1 MYIGMVSLH
10 IRNIPLSRQLLL
22 FLISSIFHFNHLWC
36 GAEAESIKYS
46 HGPLVSSLNVRS
58 LDYDTPTKVAASSS
72 GVFEEDATNADF
84 GTTAKNAASSTA
96 AALESPTDTGGEIA
110 VPKTFPLSA
119 QEPTCEQLRAMWIFS
134 KRQSRAAEITNEI
147 PTYRD
152 PFAYNVWDPYYSTTR
167 NMGGGVRMLPR
178 YNDRSR
184 SPVFGRV
191 ISREPIMPPRVNIG
205 HHQRHYGV
213 DGSNFAGSSSRIYG
227 AETKGTPSYHGA
239 GGSSRRP
246 LKYRHVGSNNAATNA
261 GNSGSPNSVNVQG
274 SFQRLKELI
283 WTERAKELTQQRRAE
298 ELAARAAVLKEITNG
313 QNVQSSYK
321 HTSKSESPLLD
332 ENRSPDRDIYQHLND
347 DRMSIAT
354 GQARYI
360 DKNYGKKKNSNTY
373 LSSSSNN
380 DTNKRKNAKT
390 NYKGN
395 GRRDNS
401 KDGVKEVGSYVATGG
416 AGTSSMRSSMITNKN
431 RSIENNDKQ
440 RSLSIVPNGNR
451 GSSATI
457 AHSSS
462 YFDDDQS
469 IGIPRTYPM
478 RSSHFRERNRALI
491 REDNPMERKSDISFS
506 RKIRTQLQ
514 SEMSNKKTTLFERLI
529 KDFNTHYYSPGNA
542 SEYLQDHTFFEDGT
556 ESENI
561 SETEDLF
568 SDEASKALPSS
579 VSAVYNINAG
589 KRLDTFGISE
599 QSATKIQG
607 WDRQNNPEVTSDAV
621 GLYDYFYIY

>member
-1 MYIGMVSLH
+1 MTSLH
-10 IRNIPLSRQLLL
+10 IMNIPLSRQLLL
-22 FLISSIFHFNHLWC
+22 FFISSIFHFNHLSC

-58 LDYDTPTKVAASSS
+58 LEYGTPTKVAASSS
-72 GVFEEDATNADF
+72 GVFEEDATNTDF
-84 GTTAKNAASSTA
+84 GTTANNAASSTA
-96 AALESPTDTGGEIA
+96 AALESPTDTGGEIV

-152 PFAYNVWDPYYSTTR
+152 PFAYNVWEPYYSTTR
-167 NMGGGVRMLPR
+167 NMGGGVRILPR

-191 ISREPIMPPRVNIG
+191 ISREPIMPQRVNIG
-205 HHQRHYGV
+205 QHQRHYGV
-213 DGSNFAGSSSRIYG
+213 DGSNFGGSSSRIYG

-261 GNSGSPNSVNVQG
+261 GNGGSPNSVNVQG

-321 HTSKSESPLLD
+321 HTSKSESPLMD
-332 ENRSPDRDIYQHLND
+332 VNRSPDRDIYQYLND

-360 DKNYGKKKNSNTY
+360 DNNYGNKKKSNTY

-380 DTNKRKNAKT
+380 GNNKRKNAKT

-395 GRRDNS
+395 GRIGNS

-416 AGTSSMRSSMITNKN
+416 AGTSSMRSSMITMPTG
-431 RSIENNDKQ
+431 S
-440 RSLSIVPNGNR
+440 S

-478 RSSHFRERNRALI
+478 RSSHFRERNRALL
-491 REDNPMERKSDISFS
+491 REDNPMERNSDISFS
-506 RKIRTQLQ
+506 RKIRTKLQ
-514 SEMSNKKTTLFERLI
+514 PEMSNKKTTLLERFI
-529 KDFNTHYYSPGNA
+529 KDLNMHYYSPSNA
-542 SEYLQDHTFFEDGT
+542 SEYLQEDKFFKDGT

-568 SDEASKALPSS
+568 SSEATKYILPSS

-607 WDRQNNPEVTSDAV
+607 WDRQNNPEVSGFLNFVNQKLLQPSQVTSDAV